1 METNDER
8 TRIGYDTM
16 TMILF
21 VVVGPRARKGI
32 SRILLFLAPFR
43 VLARTINQ
51 SIDRFSCWFLLIL

>member
-21 VVVGPRARKGI
+21 FVGPRARKGI
-32 SRILLFLAPFR
+32 SRILLFLAPF
-43 VLARTINQ
+43 VSLQ
-51 SIDRFSCWFLLIL
+51 GQ

>member
-21 VVVGPRARKGI
+21 VGPRARKGI

-51 SIDRFSCWFLLIL
+51 SIHRFSCWFLLIL